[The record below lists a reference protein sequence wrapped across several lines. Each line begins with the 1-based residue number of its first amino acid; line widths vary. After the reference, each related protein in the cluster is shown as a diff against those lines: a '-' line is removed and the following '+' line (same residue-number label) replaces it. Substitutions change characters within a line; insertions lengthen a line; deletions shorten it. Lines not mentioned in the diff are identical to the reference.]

1 MRESTRGDSGS
12 GGDVGRREGGSG
24 QGGVSQKGLR
34 IARVWVQEEG
44 SRTGRWK
51 ESVVRRDGQRRVQ
64 G

>member
-1 MRESTRGDSGS
+1 MAPEGMWDSEK
-12 GGDVGRREGGSG
+12 VAVARV
-24 QGGVSQKGLR
+24 GVSQKGLR